1 MTSPETENPFVSP
14 PSPSEAK
21 TTPEEVMR
29 YARVGWI
36 MPILGV
42 LGTGHW
48 TLAAGLVLNLPYFAV
63 TMLILAVSLFFGI
76 RCTLIA
82 MALRSHNPHV
92 GPQIGWAIA
101 GNLMMVVLLV
111 ACTIGLF
118 NVDWSDFLNA
128 IY

>member
-1 MTSPETENPFVSP
+1 
-14 PSPSEAK
+14 
-21 TTPEEVMR
+21 MR

-42 LGTGHW
+42 LGMGHW
-48 TLAAGLVLNLPYFAV
+48 TLAAGLVFNLPYFAV
-63 TMLILAVSLFFGI
+63 AMLISAFSLFFGI

-82 MALRSHNPHV
+82 VAMRSHNLHV

-101 GNLMMVVLLV
+101 GNLLMVVLFV

-118 NVDWSDFLNA
+118 NVDWSDFSNA
-128 IY
+128 GC